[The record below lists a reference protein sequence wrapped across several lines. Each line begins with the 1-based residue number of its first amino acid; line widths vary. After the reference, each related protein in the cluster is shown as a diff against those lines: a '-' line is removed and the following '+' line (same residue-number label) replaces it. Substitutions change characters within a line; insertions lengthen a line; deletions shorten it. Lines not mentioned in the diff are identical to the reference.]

1 MNNKISQLAC
11 RVCGKIQSDPPW
23 GLDGQCPTYEICDC
37 CGLEFGYGD
46 CTPEA
51 ARAWRKHWIETGTQ
65 WKCPEERPVNWSADE
80 QMRNIPELY
89 Q

>member
-1 MNNKISQLAC
+1 MNNKISQLVC

-37 CGLEFGYGD
+37 CGVEFGYGD

-51 ARAWRKHWIETGTQ
+51 ARAWRKHWIEPEPSGNTQ
-65 WKCPEERPVNWSADE
+65 RKDLLIGLLMSK
-80 QMRNIPELY
+80 
-89 Q
+89 